1 MLHAASSRHDA
12 TTIVMAERRI
22 AGPLTVRSR
31 PFPAESRTIRQWV
44 RPLTERERSSAAEA
58 NQHRLGR
65 QVHDGMRY
73 WGMAVSDSVRLARRL
88 GWLDPRQVVATTA
101 ALARWGP
108 SLAAL
113 YTAAAVR
120 HRNRAALVDHRG
132 TVTFGDL
139 DRDST
144 RLAQGFRALD
154 LAGGDHL
161 GVLCANHRDF
171 VEVSIAAAKA
181 GLPCVY
187 LNTGF
192 AAPQLG
198 EVLLREGVRA
208 VVVDSDLL
216 AVVEASGFDGHVVIA
231 DVATRSGQ
239 GSHRSVD
246 DVRSLGSSR
255 PLLPSKPIA
264 PVLLTSGTTGTPKGA
279 RRDRPSGLSS
289 ALGVLERIP
298 YQAGDIAVIPTPLF
312 HAWGLA
318 QLTVAAST
326 ASTAVLVRRFEV
338 GATLDAIEAERANV
352 LAVVPVMIQRIL
364 AGDSGGRDLSS
375 LRIVA
380 CSGSA
385 LPAAVAT
392 AWMDRF
398 GDNLYNLYGS
408 TEVGQAT
415 LATPEDLRVA
425 PGTAGR
431 VIPGTVVEVVDDR
444 GESVGPGE
452 TGLIV
457 VGSDSQFTE
466 YTGGGTKDRVR
477 GLMSSGDVGY
487 FDADRRLF
495 VTGRADDMIVSG
507 GENVFPLEVEEVLL
521 AHDDVVD
528 VMVVGVADDEFG
540 QRLAAR
546 VVRQPGG
553 SIDEDGVRSLVATR
567 LARHK
572 VPRDVTFVE
581 ELPRNAT
588 GKLLRPSSP

>member
-1 MLHAASSRHDA
+1 
-12 TTIVMAERRI
+12 
-22 AGPLTVRSR
+22 
-31 PFPAESRTIRQWV
+31 
-44 RPLTERERSSAAEA
+44 
-58 NQHRLGR
+58 
-65 QVHDGMRY
+65 
-73 WGMAVSDSVRLARRL
+73 VRLSRRL
-88 GWLDPRQVVATTA
+88 GWLDPALMAATTA

-120 HRNRAALVDHRG
+120 HRTRVAVIDHRG
-132 TVTFGDL
+132 ATTFGEL
-139 DRDST
+139 DRSST
-144 RLAQGFRALD
+144 ATAQGLRALG
-154 LAGGDHL
+154 LNGGDHL
-161 GVLCANHRDF
+161 GVLCANHGDF
-171 VEVSIAAAKA
+171 VDVSIAAAKA
-181 GLPCVY
+181 GLACVY

-198 EVLLREGVRA
+198 EVLRREGVRA

-216 AVVEASGFDGHVVIA
+216 AVVEGSGFDGHVVVVDGDA
-231 DVATRSGQ
+231 
-239 GSHRSVD
+239 GSHRSID
-246 DVRSLGSSR
+246 DVRALASRR
-255 PLLPSKPIA
+255 PLPPSKPVA

-279 RRDRPSGLSS
+279 RRDRPAGLAS

-298 YQAGDIAVIPTPLF
+298 YQGGDVSVIPTPLF

-326 ASTAVLVRRFEV
+326 ASTAVLVRRFDV
-338 GATLDAIEAERANV
+338 AATLDAVEAHRASV

-364 AGDSGGRDLSS
+364 AAETEGRDVSS

-415 LATPEDLRVA
+415 LATPEDLRAA

-431 VIPGTVVEVVDDR
+431 VIPGTVVEVVDER
-444 GESVGPGE
+444 GEALPPGA

-457 VGSDSQFTE
+457 VGSDGQFTE

-487 FDADRRLF
+487 FDDEGRLF

-521 AHDDVVD
+521 SHDDIVD
-528 VMVVGVADDEFG
+528 VMVAGVADDEFG
-540 QRLAAR
+540 QRLAAS
-546 VVRQPGG
+546 VVRRPGA
-553 SIDEDGVRSLVATR
+553 SIDADGVRAFVASR

-572 VPRDVTFVE
+572 VPRDVTFVDE
-581 ELPRNAT
+581 VPRNTT
-588 GKLLRPSSP
+588 GKLLRG

>member
-1 MLHAASSRHDA
+1 
-12 TTIVMAERRI
+12 
-22 AGPLTVRSR
+22 
-31 PFPAESRTIRQWV
+31 
-44 RPLTERERSSAAEA
+44 
-58 NQHRLGR
+58 
-65 QVHDGMRY
+65 MRKC
-73 WGMAVSDSVRLARRL
+73 GVAVSDRVRLSRRL
-88 GWLDPRQVVATTA
+88 GWLDPGQVAATTA

-113 YTAAAVR
+113 YAAAAVR
-120 HRNRAALVDHRG
+120 HRNRLAVVDHRG
-132 TVTFGDL
+132 SVTFGEL
-139 DRDST
+139 DRSST
-144 RLAQGFRALD
+144 ATAQGLRALG
-154 LAGGDHL
+154 LSGGDHL

-171 VEVSIAAAKA
+171 VDVSIASAKA
-181 GLPCVY
+181 GLACVY

-198 EVLLREGVRA
+198 EVLHREGVRA

-216 AVVEASGFDGHVVIA
+216 AIVEASGFDGHVVVVDGDA
-231 DVATRSGQ
+231 
-239 GSHRSVD
+239 GSHWSID
-246 DVRSLGSSR
+246 DVRALASSR
-255 PLLPSKPIA
+255 PLLPSKPVA

-279 RRDRPSGLSS
+279 RRSRPAGLSS

-298 YQAGDIAVIPTPLF
+298 YQGGDVSVIPTPLF

-318 QLTVAAST
+318 QLTIAAST

-338 GATLDAIEAERANV
+338 AATLDAVEAERASV

-364 AGDSGGRDLSS
+364 AADTDGYDVSS

-415 LATPEDLRVA
+415 LATPEDLRAA

-431 VIPGTVVEVVDDR
+431 VIPGTVVEVVDER
-444 GESVGPGE
+444 GEVVPPGAS
-452 TGLIV
+452 GLIV
-457 VGSDSQFTE
+457 VGSDGQFTE

-487 FDADRRLF
+487 FDDDGRLF

-521 AHDDVVD
+521 SHDDIVD
-528 VMVVGVADDEFG
+528 VMVVGVPDDEFG
-540 QRLAAR
+540 QRLAAS
-546 VVRQPGG
+546 VVLAPGA
-553 SIDEDGVRSLVATR
+553 SIDADGVRSFVASR

-572 VPRDVTFVE
+572 VPRDVTFVD
-581 ELPRNAT
+581 ELPRNTT
-588 GKLLRPSSP
+588 GKLLRG

>member
-1 MLHAASSRHDA
+1 
-12 TTIVMAERRI
+12 
-22 AGPLTVRSR
+22 
-31 PFPAESRTIRQWV
+31 
-44 RPLTERERSSAAEA
+44 
-58 NQHRLGR
+58 
-65 QVHDGMRY
+65 
-73 WGMAVSDSVRLARRL
+73 MAVSDSVRLARRL
-88 GWLDPRQVVATTA
+88 GWLDPAQMAATTA
-101 ALARWGP
+101 ALTRWGP

-120 HRNRAALVDHRG
+120 HRKRAAIVDHRG
-132 TVTFGDL
+132 TVTFGEL
-139 DRDST
+139 DRRSSAT
-144 RLAQGFRALD
+144 AQGLRSLG

-161 GVLCANHRDF
+161 GVLCANHGDF

-181 GLPCVY
+181 GLACVY

-198 EVLLREGVRA
+198 EVLVREGVGA
-208 VVVDSDLL
+208 IVVDSDLL
-216 AVVEASGFDGHVVIA
+216 AVVEASGFAGHVVVV
-231 DVATRSGQ
+231 DGDPPSDR
-239 GSHRSVD
+239 GSHLSID
-246 DVRSLGSSR
+246 DVRARASSR
-255 PLLPSKPIA
+255 PLLPSTGVA

-279 RRDRPSGLSS
+279 RRSRPTGLSS
-289 ALGVLERIP
+289 AMGVLERIP
-298 YQAGDIAVIPTPLF
+298 YRGGDVAVIPTPLF

-318 QLTVAAST
+318 QLTIAAAT
-326 ASTAVLVRRFEV
+326 ASTAVLVRRFTVDETLEAVEV
-338 GATLDAIEAERANV
+338 ERASV

-364 AGDSGGRDLSS
+364 AAETDGRDLSS
-375 LRIVA
+375 LRVVA

-415 LATPEDLRVA
+415 LATPEDLRAA

-431 VIPGTVVEVVDDR
+431 VIPGTVVEVVDER
-444 GESVGPGE
+444 GGAVPPGV

-457 VGSDSQFTE
+457 VGSDGQFTE

-487 FDADRRLF
+487 FDPEGRLF

-521 AHDDVVD
+521 SHDDVVD
-528 VMVVGVADDEFG
+528 VMVVGVPDEEFG
-540 QRLAAR
+540 QRLAAF
-546 VVRQPGG
+546 VVRGSGG
-553 SIDEDGVRSLVATR
+553 SIDADGVRSFVASR

-572 VPRDVTFVE
+572 VPRDVTFVA
-581 ELPRNAT
+581 ELPRNTT
-588 GKLLRPSSP
+588 GKLLRG

>member
-1 MLHAASSRHDA
+1 
-12 TTIVMAERRI
+12 
-22 AGPLTVRSR
+22 
-31 PFPAESRTIRQWV
+31 
-44 RPLTERERSSAAEA
+44 
-58 NQHRLGR
+58 
-65 QVHDGMRY
+65 MRY

-88 GWLDPRQVVATTA
+88 GWLDPRQVAATTA

-120 HRNRAALVDHRG
+120 HRNRAAVVDHRG

-139 DRDST
+139 DRAST
-144 RLAQGFRALD
+144 SLAQGFRALG
-154 LAGGDHL
+154 LSSGDHL

-181 GLPCVY
+181 GLACVY

-198 EVLLREGVRA
+198 EVLIREGVRA
-208 VVVDSDLL
+208 IVVDRDLL

-231 DVATRSGQ
+231 DGGSRAAP

-246 DVRSLGSSR
+246 DIRGLGSSR

-279 RRDRPSGLSS
+279 RRDRPAGLSS

-338 GATLDAIEAERANV
+338 GATLDAVEAEQANV

-364 AGDSGGRDLSS
+364 AADSGGRDLSS

-415 LATPEDLRVA
+415 LATPQDLRAA

-431 VIPGTVVEVVDDR
+431 VISGTVVEVVDER
-444 GESVGPGE
+444 GERVGPGQ

-457 VGSDSQFTE
+457 VGSDGQFTE

-487 FDADRRLF
+487 FDVDGRLF

-521 AHDDVVD
+521 AHDDVAD

-546 VVRQPGG
+546 VVRRPGG
-553 SIDEDGVRSLVATR
+553 SIDEDGIRSLVATR

-572 VPRDVTFVE
+572 VPRDVTFVD
-581 ELPRNAT
+581 ELPRNST
-588 GKLLRPSSP
+588 GKLLRPSSQ

>member
-1 MLHAASSRHDA
+1 
-12 TTIVMAERRI
+12 
-22 AGPLTVRSR
+22 
-31 PFPAESRTIRQWV
+31 
-44 RPLTERERSSAAEA
+44 
-58 NQHRLGR
+58 
-65 QVHDGMRY
+65 MRC
-73 WGMAVSDSVRLARRL
+73 WSVAVSDSVRLARRL
-88 GWLDPRQVVATTA
+88 GWLDPRLVAATTA
-101 ALARWGP
+101 ALTRWGP

-120 HRNRAALVDHRG
+120 HRKRAAVVDHRG

-139 DRDST
+139 DRASSA
-144 RLAQGFRALD
+144 LAQGFRALG
-154 LAGGDHL
+154 LAGGEHL

-181 GLPCVY
+181 GPTCVY

-198 EVLLREGVRA
+198 EVLRREGVGA

-216 AVVEASGFDGHVVIA
+216 AVVEDSGFDGHVVA
-231 DVATRSGQ
+231 VDGDP
-239 GSHRSVD
+239 GSHRSID
-246 DVRSLGSSR
+246 DVRALGSLR
-255 PLLPSKPIA
+255 PLLPSRPVA

-279 RRDRPSGLSS
+279 RRTGRPAGLSS

-298 YQAGDIAVIPTPLF
+298 YQTGDIAVIPTPLF

-318 QLTVAAST
+318 QLTVAAAT
-326 ASTAVLVRRFEV
+326 GSTAVLVRRFDV
-338 GATLDAIEAERANV
+338 GATLDAIEAERATV
-352 LAVVPVMIQRIL
+352 LAVVPVMLQRIL
-364 AGDSGGRDLSS
+364 AADTDGRDLSS

-385 LPAAVAT
+385 LPATVAT

-415 LATPEDLRVA
+415 LATPEDLRAA

-431 VIPGTVVEVVDDR
+431 VISGTVVEVVDDR
-444 GESVGPGE
+444 GEPVPAGE

-457 VGSDSQFTE
+457 VGSDGQFTE
-466 YTGGGTKDRVR
+466 YTGGGTKDRIR
-477 GLMSSGDVGY
+477 GLMSSGDVGH
-487 FDADRRLF
+487 FDAESRLF

-507 GENVFPLEVEEVLL
+507 GENVFPHEVEEVLL
-521 AHDDVVD
+521 AHDDIVD
-528 VMVVGVADDEFG
+528 ARVVGVADDEFG
-540 QRLAAR
+540 QRLAAQ
-546 VVRQPGG
+546 VVRRPGG
-553 SIDEDGVRSLVATR
+553 SIDEDGIRSLVATR

-572 VPRDVTFVE
+572 VPRDVSFVD

-588 GKLLRPSSP
+588 GKLLRP

>member
-1 MLHAASSRHDA
+1 
-12 TTIVMAERRI
+12 
-22 AGPLTVRSR
+22 
-31 PFPAESRTIRQWV
+31 
-44 RPLTERERSSAAEA
+44 
-58 NQHRLGR
+58 
-65 QVHDGMRY
+65 MRC
-73 WGMAVSDSVRLARRL
+73 WSVAVSDSVRLARRL
-88 GWLDPRQVVATTA
+88 GWLDPRLVAATTA
-101 ALARWGP
+101 ALTRWGP

-120 HRNRAALVDHRG
+120 HRKRAAVVDHRG

-139 DRDST
+139 DRASSA
-144 RLAQGFRALD
+144 LAQGFRALG
-154 LAGGDHL
+154 LAGGEHL

-181 GLPCVY
+181 GPTCVY

-198 EVLLREGVRA
+198 EVLRREGVGA

-216 AVVEASGFDGHVVIA
+216 AVVEDSGFDGHVVA
-231 DVATRSGQ
+231 VDGDP
-239 GSHRSVD
+239 GSHRSID
-246 DVRSLGSSR
+246 DVRALGSQR
-255 PLLPSKPIA
+255 PLLPSRPVA

-279 RRDRPSGLSS
+279 RRTGRPAGLSS

-298 YQAGDIAVIPTPLF
+298 YQTGDIVVIPTPLF

-318 QLTVAAST
+318 QLTVAAAT
-326 ASTAVLVRRFEV
+326 GSTAVLVRRFDV
-338 GATLDAIEAERANV
+338 GATLDAIEAERATV
-352 LAVVPVMIQRIL
+352 LAVVPVMLQRIL
-364 AGDSGGRDLSS
+364 AADTDGRDLSS

-385 LPAAVAT
+385 LPATVAT

-415 LATPEDLRVA
+415 LATPEDLRAA

-431 VIPGTVVEVVDDR
+431 VISGTVVEVVDDR
-444 GESVGPGE
+444 GEPVPAGE

-457 VGSDSQFTE
+457 VGSDGQFTE
-466 YTGGGTKDRVR
+466 YTGGGTKDRIR
-477 GLMSSGDVGY
+477 GLMSSGDVGH
-487 FDADRRLF
+487 FDAEGRLF

-507 GENVFPLEVEEVLL
+507 GENVFPHEVEEVLL

-528 VMVVGVADDEFG
+528 AMVVGVADDEFG
-540 QRLAAR
+540 QRLAAQ
-546 VVRQPGG
+546 VVRRPGG
-553 SIDEDGVRSLVATR
+553 SIDEDGIRSLVATR

-572 VPRDVTFVE
+572 VPRDVSFVD

-588 GKLLRPSSP
+588 GKLLRP

>member
-1 MLHAASSRHDA
+1 
-12 TTIVMAERRI
+12 
-22 AGPLTVRSR
+22 
-31 PFPAESRTIRQWV
+31 
-44 RPLTERERSSAAEA
+44 
-58 NQHRLGR
+58 
-65 QVHDGMRY
+65 MRC
-73 WGMAVSDSVRLARRL
+73 WSVAVSDSVRLARRL
-88 GWLDPRQVVATTA
+88 GWLDPRLVAATTA
-101 ALARWGP
+101 ALTRWGP

-120 HRNRAALVDHRG
+120 HRKRAAVVDHRG

-139 DRDST
+139 DRASSA
-144 RLAQGFRALD
+144 LAQGFRALG
-154 LAGGDHL
+154 LAGGEHL

-181 GLPCVY
+181 GPTCVY

-198 EVLLREGVRA
+198 EVLRREGVGA

-216 AVVEASGFDGHVVIA
+216 AVVEDSGFDGHVVA
-231 DVATRSGQ
+231 VDGDP
-239 GSHRSVD
+239 GSHRSID
-246 DVRSLGSSR
+246 DVRALGSLR
-255 PLLPSKPIA
+255 PLLPSRPVA

-279 RRDRPSGLSS
+279 RRTGRPAGLSS

-298 YQAGDIAVIPTPLF
+298 YQTGDIAVIPTPLF

-318 QLTVAAST
+318 QLTVAAAT
-326 ASTAVLVRRFEV
+326 GSTAVLVRRFDV
-338 GATLDAIEAERANV
+338 GATLDAIEAERATV
-352 LAVVPVMIQRIL
+352 LAVVPVMLQRIL
-364 AGDSGGRDLSS
+364 AADTDGRDLSS

-385 LPAAVAT
+385 LPATVAT

-415 LATPEDLRVA
+415 LATPEDLRAA

-431 VIPGTVVEVVDDR
+431 VISGTVVEVVDDR
-444 GESVGPGE
+444 GEPVPAGE

-457 VGSDSQFTE
+457 VGSDGQFTE
-466 YTGGGTKDRVR
+466 YTGGGTKDRIR
-477 GLMSSGDVGY
+477 GLMSSGDVGH
-487 FDADRRLF
+487 FDAEGRLF

-507 GENVFPLEVEEVLL
+507 GENVFPHEVEEVLL

-540 QRLAAR
+540 QRLAAQ
-546 VVRQPGG
+546 VVRRPGG
-553 SIDEDGVRSLVATR
+553 SIDEDGIRSLVATR

-572 VPRDVTFVE
+572 VPRDVSFVD

-588 GKLLRPSSP
+588 GKLLRP